1 MGEGEDKR
9 RGERKEDLKE
19 ERTEREERG
28 REREREREVGI
39 IIRRNTGKALV
50 TVSRGLP
57 VQCPA
62 SVSAARE

>member
-19 ERTEREERG
+19 ERTEREE